1 MQIGL
6 GGMSVKGA
14 GEEVSIRKDINK
26 EQDAKQFLGN
36 IGWWGRNGTSM
47 SKNKELYVIEGEGE
61 KYDLYIAWGKKVGK
75 WPERFSDMGKLS
87 FVRKFISKK
96 SANYTG
102 IKLLTQEHLQYKCN
116 FQLSVSLPGA

>member
-36 IGWWGRNGTSM
+36 IG
-47 SKNKELYVIEGEGE
+47 
-61 KYDLYIAWGKKVGK
+61 
-75 WPERFSDMGKLS
+75 
-87 FVRKFISKK
+87 
-96 SANYTG
+96 
-102 IKLLTQEHLQYKCN
+102 
-116 FQLSVSLPGA
+116 